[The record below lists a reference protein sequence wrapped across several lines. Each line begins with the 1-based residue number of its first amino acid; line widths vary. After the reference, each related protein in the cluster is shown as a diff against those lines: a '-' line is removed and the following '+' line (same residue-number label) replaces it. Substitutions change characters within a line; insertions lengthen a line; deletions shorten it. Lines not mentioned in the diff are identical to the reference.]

1 MNKWINQFADVFR
14 EYLYLMH
21 PDYEGD
27 YKDPFKEQ
35 AFLSRQV
42 ELPTSHTDHCP
53 QAVLLNIAVD
63 SEEEKLTTE
72 TDESYDI
79 KIQRTTGL
87 HVGVLQSN
95 FHDCYLRDD
104 WWGSS
109 LPPPPTPPTPSHFP
123 SCVQLVA
130 LPVPGTRQSPNQF
143 IIHGG
148 QCTGLKFI
156 HFPMCCFDPFYGNW
170 STA

>member
-27 YKDPFKEQ
+27 YKNPFKEQ
-35 AFLSRQV
+35 AFLGNQVGAISEPNGSSR
-42 ELPTSHTDHCP
+42 P

-79 KIQRTTGL
+79 KIQRTKGKK
-87 HVGVLQSN
+87 VGILESN
-95 FHDCYLRDD
+95 FHD
-104 WWGSS
+104 
-109 LPPPPTPPTPSHFP
+109 
-123 SCVQLVA
+123 
-130 LPVPGTRQSPNQF
+130 
-143 IIHGG
+143 
-148 QCTGLKFI
+148 
-156 HFPMCCFDPFYGNW
+156 
-170 STA
+170 